1 MKQNKQQMK
10 NKWKEATIIFS
21 IVCAI
26 LLIILF
32 IKTEGEVNNLEEEL
46 CQATDVVPAYVS
58 AINKK
63 VLFTGYKGKPKPGVV
78 DALINEDIAFVYM
91 SGCPYCAKQIEAFGD
106 EWEKYQK
113 SGLTVDCAK
122 LNK

>member
-1 MKQNKQQMK
+1 MKQKQIE
-10 NKWKEATIIFS
+10 NKWKEATIVLS
-21 IVCAI
+21 IICVI

-32 IKTEGEVNNLEEEL
+32 IRIKIEADNLKAEL

-58 AINKK
+58 IINKK
-63 VLFTGYKGKPKPGVV
+63 VLFTGYKGKPEPGVV
-78 DALINEDIAFVYM
+78 DALINKDIAFVYI